1 MKRMMKM
8 PTLSMCML
16 GLILVS
22 QLGCIGSFTD
32 GLAPGSI
39 PPALP
44 DVKWVNTEQ
53 PLSISLETL
62 KGSPVLLEFWSSE
75 CGPCVQSIPKIER
88 MKKAYQSKGLQVV
101 TIHLTLGWDNHES
114 APDAVKKFIETAK
127 ISYPVGLDFKNE
139 SGKLFKFKYIPHAVI
154 LDDKGI
160 VRWSGNLYTYSLEK
174 GLKKLLDPIPQ
185 AHAENVISSEDLN
198 PLVLHTEKQCKDGAC
213 NIH

>member
-1 MKRMMKM
+1 M
-8 PTLSMCML
+8 PALFICML

-32 GLAPGSI
+32 GLTPGSI

-44 DVKWVNTEQ
+44 DVEWINTEQ
-53 PLSISLETL
+53 PLPISLEAL

-88 MKKAYQSKGLQVV
+88 MRKAYQSKGLQVV
-101 TIHLTLGWDNHES
+101 TIHLTLGSDSHES

-127 ISYPVGLDFKNE
+127 ITYPVGLDFKNE
-139 SGKLFKFKYIPHAVI
+139 SGKLYKFKYIPHAII

-174 GLKKLLDPIPQ
+174 GLKKLLGLIPQ
-185 AHAENVISSEDLN
+185 THAENVTGSEDRH

>member
-1 MKRMMKM
+1 MQM
-8 PTLSMCML
+8 PALSICML
-16 GLILVS
+16 GLILVC

-32 GLAPGSI
+32 GLTLGSA

-44 DVKWVNTEQ
+44 DVEWLNTEQ
-53 PLSISLETL
+53 PLPISLEAL

-101 TIHLTLGWDNHES
+101 TIHITLGWDSHES

-127 ISYPVGLDFKNE
+127 ITYPVGLDFKNE
-139 SGKLFKFKYIPHAVI
+139 SGKLYKFKYIPHAI
-154 LDDKGI
+154 LLDDEGI

-174 GLKKLLDPIPQ
+174 GLKKLLGPIPQ
-185 AHAENVISSEDLN
+185 ANAENVTSSEDLN
-198 PLVLHTEKQCKDGAC
+198 PLILHTEKQCKDGAC